1 MQSSL
6 FFEPWERI
14 WKLWVPPKCAFFM
27 WLAAH
32 NRCWTSDRLER
43 TNLPHPEAC
52 VLCDQERETL
62 YRLLVSCLF
71 SCQFWFFFLSQM
83 GLALLAPQP
92 EATSF
97 LDWWSSSSSSMRSS
111 IQKGFNSLI
120 ILGAWTLWRHRN
132 ECVFGRKPPRLA
144 AALCL
149 AGDEILCWSAA
160 GAKDLQLLEATAYR
174 F

>member
-1 MQSSL
+1 MEPLSVRAYSARSAYDALMQSSL

-71 SCQFWFFFLSQM
+71 SCQFWFFFLSRM

-132 ECVFGRKPPRLA
+132 ECLWSQTSTIGC
-144 AALCL
+144 CL
-149 AGDEILCWSAA
+149 VLGW
-160 GAKDLQLLEATAYR
+160 
-174 F
+174 